1 MDARTDMD
9 VISENDVTARLAGI
23 APEGAVAAALQGRAD
38 VVAMTGK
45 AAAASLLPAEPGGL
59 SHGERAALAVRVARL
74 HEEAGLAA
82 HYEVLMKRAGAA
94 GATAALA
101 DPSFKGDGDARLAAL
116 VAYADRVSLAPK
128 DTVAGDI
135 EALQAA
141 GIGDADIVR
150 LAELVAFLA
159 YQLRVVAGLRL
170 MQATA

>member
-1 MDARTDMD
+1 MDASVVSEDD
-9 VISENDVTARLAGI
+9 VIVRVAGI
-23 APEGAVAAALQGRAD
+23 APGSAVQAALQARAD
-38 VVAMTGK
+38 VVAMTGQ
-45 AAAASLLPAEPGGL
+45 AAAASLLPEEPGGL

-101 DPSFKGDGDARLAAL
+101 DPGFKGGGDARLAAL
-116 VAYADRVSLAPK
+116 IGYTDRVALAPK

-135 EALQAA
+135 TALQAA
-141 GIGDADIVR
+141 GIGDTDIVR